1 MSKTESKLAVS
12 ATFLFLIATSFLY
25 MVSLP
30 HTLRTLRDHF
40 EYAKAN
46 SRAHKEYIWESSQ
59 ISHPFSNDQYHITS
73 DSDWALLLPTNN
85 GRIPSPINPDEE
97 VMLSMH
103 HQLHCL
109 NIIRIAYL
117 ALHTTPSTMPPV
129 DNSDVDM
136 CLEQLRQHIM
146 CNCDLTLE
154 PTVLVRMK
162 AGAIAPGSNGI
173 GVEHRCLNW
182 EKLSAEIDAMAEQGK
197 VIQKR

>member
-1 MSKTESKLAVS
+1 MSKPELKLALS
-12 ATFLFLIATSFLY
+12 ATFLFLIATSILY

-30 HTLRTLRDHF
+30 HTLRTLRTHF
-40 EYAKAN
+40 ENTRAN
-46 SRAHKEYIWESSQ
+46 SRAHKEYLWESSQ

-73 DSDWALLLPTNN
+73 DSDWALLFPTND
-85 GRIPSPINPDEE
+85 GRIPSPTNPDEE

-117 ALHTTPSTMPPV
+117 SLHTTPSTMPPV
-129 DNSDVDM
+129 DYADADM

-162 AGAIAPGSNGI
+162 GTGVIAPGSSGI

-182 EKLSAEIDAMAEQGK
+182 EKLSAEIDAMPEQGIYK
-197 VIQKR
+197 